1 MTQLWFQYSLK
12 DGLAFCTNHT
22 VSNSDQQQRM
32 NGGQKK
38 DERNGLKKAWKRGI
52 KCEKP
57 QQSDTKE
64 NQQNAEKYLRRS
76 RKQRDF
82 IYLAQRDN
90 SPANQDSYCSFVFKK
105 QKGKMQSTSFPGK
118 NHKNKFSSCCPTRNE
133 KPPALHLSPSRCY
146 SLTCSS
152 A

>member
-12 DGLAFCTNHT
+12 DGLAFCTNHI

-133 KPPALHLSPSRCY
+133 KPPALHLSPPRCY